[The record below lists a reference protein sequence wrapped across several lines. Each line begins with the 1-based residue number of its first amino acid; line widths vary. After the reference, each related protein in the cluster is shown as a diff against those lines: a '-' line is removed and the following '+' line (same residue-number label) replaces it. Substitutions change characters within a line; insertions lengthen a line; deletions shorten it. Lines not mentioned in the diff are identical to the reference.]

1 MLILAKN
8 AELKL
13 LLFALNLVKHLKN
26 NATNK

>member
-8 AELKL
+8 AELML
-13 LLFALNLVKHLKN
+13 LLFALNLVKHLEN